1 MKIAFVIESMG
12 IGGAEQSLLSL
23 LKNYDFGS
31 DEVHLFLIHTDGKLI
46 EKLPDFV
53 KINQIKRK
61 EPSIYQRLRF
71 FIARKTNFKKM
82 HHAQIFWTIMS
93 NNFPETD
100 DSYDVAIA
108 YSQGFSTYYVAEKF
122 KSKKKI
128 AWNNVDF
135 IEVGYKPYFDSRF
148 YQKFDYIALVS
159 ENSKKRFNSTFDSA
173 ELNKK
178 ARVVYD
184 ITDVDAILEKSNFQQ
199 TEIRQT
205 DTINLLTAGRME
217 AVKGYDIAIE
227 TAQLLKQNSV
237 SFHWYFLGDGSQRKS
252 LETMVSQMN
261 LENEISFLGRKENP
275 YPYMKACDIY
285 VQPSRHEGWGLTL
298 VEAKVLGKP
307 AVSTNFPTASEI
319 LNENENGLI
328 AEMNP
333 VSLSKQIKRLIQDN
347 QLRQKL
353 SADIIQQTENRKR
366 ETLETI
372 KTLFLK
378 I

>member
-31 DEVHLFLIHTDGKLI
+31 DEVHLFLIHADGKLI

-53 KINQIKRK
+53 KINKIKRK

-71 FIARKTNFKKM
+71 LIARKTNFKKM

-135 IEVGYKPYFDSRF
+135 IEVGYQPSFDSRF
-148 YQKFDYIALVS
+148 YQNFDHIALVS
-159 ENSKKRFNSTFDSA
+159 EHLKKKFISTFDSA
-173 ELNKK
+173 ELNEK

-184 ITDVDAILEKSNFQQ
+184 ITDIDAILEKSNFHQ
-199 TEIRQT
+199 TEIKKT

-227 TAQLLKQNSV
+227 TARLLKQNSV
-237 SFHWYFLGDGSQRKS
+237 SFHWHFLGDGSQRKN
-252 LETMVSQMN
+252 LETMVSQMS

-319 LNENENGLI
+319 LKANENGLI

-333 VSLSKQIKRLIQDN
+333 VSLSKQIEKLIQDK
-347 QLRQKL
+347 QLREKL
-353 SADIIQQTENRKR
+353 SADIIRQTENRKR

-372 KTLFLK
+372 RTLFLK

>member
-31 DEVHLFLIHTDGKLI
+31 DEVHLFLIRTDGKLI

-53 KINQIKRK
+53 KINEIKRK
-61 EPSIYQRLRF
+61 EPSYYQRLRF
-71 FIARKTNFKKM
+71 LIARKVNFKKM

-93 NNFPETD
+93 NNFTVTD
-100 DSYDVAIA
+100 NTFDVAIA

-122 KSKKKI
+122 NSKKKI

-135 IEVGYKPYFDSRF
+135 TEVGYKPSFDSRF
-148 YQKFDYIALVS
+148 YRKFDYVALVS
-159 ENSKKRFNSTFDSA
+159 EHSKKKFNSTFDSA
-173 ELNKK
+173 ELKEK
-178 ARVVYD
+178 AKVVYD
-184 ITDVDAILEKSNFQQ
+184 ITDVGAILEKSNFHQ
-199 TEIRQT
+199 TEISKT
-205 DTINLLTAGRME
+205 NAINLLTAGRME

-227 TAQLLKQNSV
+227 TARLLKQSSV
-237 SFHWYFLGDGSQRKS
+237 SFHWYFLGDGSQRKE
-252 LETMVSQMN
+252 LETMAGQMK

-298 VEAKVLGKP
+298 VEAKVLGK
-307 AVSTNFPTASEI
+307 AVVSTNFPTASEI
-319 LNENENGLI
+319 LKENINGLI

-333 VSLSKQIKRLIQDN
+333 VSLSKQIQRLIQDK
-347 QLRQKL
+347 QLREKL
-353 SADIIQQTENRKR
+353 STDIIQQTEDRKR

-372 KTLFLK
+372 RTLFLK